1 MCVTGVGLVQRT
13 VSFRRMSL
21 IDGSH
26 VFELVA
32 LTEKESAKAKP
43 DNAATHTTKGTM
55 TIQRRPVTIT

>member
-1 MCVTGVGLVQRT
+1 
-13 VSFRRMSL
+13 MSL